1 MIDMQFVKLMENT
14 VKEARS
20 FFECN
25 PSAMTAQELIKLA
38 EEKGILTDASIDA
51 DLFKHLMK
59 KYTAI
64 GY

>member
-1 MIDMQFVKLMENT
+1 MISMKFVKLMENT
-14 VKEARS
+14 VKEAQN
-20 FFECN
+20 FFERN
-25 PSAMTAQELIKLA
+25 PSVMTAQELIELA
-38 EEKGILTDASIDA
+38 ESKGVLSDTNIDA